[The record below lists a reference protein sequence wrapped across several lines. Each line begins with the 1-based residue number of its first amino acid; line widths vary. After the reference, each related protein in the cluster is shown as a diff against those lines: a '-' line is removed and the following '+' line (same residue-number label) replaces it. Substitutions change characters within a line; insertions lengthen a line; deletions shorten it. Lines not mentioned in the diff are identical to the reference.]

1 MVAAAAAAAAL
12 MPHLMLSHS
21 SRTGVSVCLDMV
33 VSEFGGRE
41 TGVLLMDSWCFTC
54 LIGLCPI

>member
-21 SRTGVSVCLDMV
+21 SRNGVSVCLDMV
-33 VSEFGGRE
+33 VSEFG
-41 TGVLLMDSWCFTC
+41 CA
-54 LIGLCPI
+54 IY